1 MTQYD
6 HVKTTQNTLI
16 INLDVEVL
24 YKGDYN
30 DIKNADWIARQHKDI
45 ITDIENTI
53 SNVNKAEIE
62 DVEGR

>member
-1 MTQYD
+1 MN
-6 HVKTTQNTLI
+6 QNEQIKIREHTLI

-24 YKGDYN
+24 YKGDYD